1 VDRGWTSGTWK
12 TESLKENKRK
22 EKSRD
27 WVQII
32 AFLSYDKMFTSQ
44 FCKYYTYSMIKKRTC
59 IPEGGKKKKS
69 LQYYCQNLY
78 SIIVRYHTVKKKY

>member
-12 TESLKENKRK
+12 TESLKDNKRK

-32 AFLSYDKMFTSQ
+32 AFLSYNKLFTSQ
-44 FCKYYTYSMIKKRTC
+44 FCKYYTYSMIKK
-59 IPEGGKKKKS
+59 GLKKKIIAILLPKPVF
-69 LQYYCQNLY
+69 YYC
-78 SIIVRYHTVKKKY
+78 

>member
-1 VDRGWTSGTWK
+1 MDRGWTSGTWK

-44 FCKYYTYSMIKKRTC
+44 FCKYYTYSMIKKGLVFQR
-59 IPEGGKKKKS
+59 EVKKKKS
-69 LQYYCQNLY
+69 LQYYCQNLC
-78 SIIVRYHTVKKKY
+78 SIIVRYHTVKKY